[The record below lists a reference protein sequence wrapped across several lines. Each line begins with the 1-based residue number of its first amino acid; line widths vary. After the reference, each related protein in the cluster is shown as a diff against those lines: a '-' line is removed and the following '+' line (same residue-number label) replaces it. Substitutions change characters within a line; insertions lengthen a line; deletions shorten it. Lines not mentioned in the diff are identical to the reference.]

1 MWVGWFWDDSTA
13 QQSSRT
19 PGSSI
24 LLFHHLQSVGF
35 YSWVWCLSVTE
46 WLPLFRTSWP
56 HTIMPMGR
64 KQGEG
69 QHGNLGLSSW
79 VSFFS
84 QTSKN
89 FPKSL
94 HQSLLYLI
102 GHNWVIWT
110 SSSCKGGWEMS
121 ASVFQALQWE
131 GSKKEGIDYDISNQ
145 QCLPQWQSGWMNEWT
160 NQPTNEHYMV
170 KVQLCPPQP

>member
-79 VSFFS
+79 VSFFHKRAK
-84 QTSKN
+84 T
-89 FPKSL
+89 FPKASIRVYYI
-94 HQSLLYLI
+94 LLVII
-102 GHNWVIWT
+102 GLYGPALAAREAEKWVPPYFKLY
-110 SSSCKGGWEMS
+110 SGKG
-121 ASVFQALQWE
+121 VR
-131 GSKKEGIDYDISNQ
+131 KKELTMALVTNNVCHSDKVGE
-145 QCLPQWQSGWMNEWT
+145 WMNEQT
-160 NQPTNEHYMV
+160 NQQTNIIW
-170 KVQLCPPQP
+170 